1 MCSVA
6 SSSFYMVLKC
16 HKERFSKCCKI
27 WPQNTFG
34 QITCSPSLKS
44 NISARVFTESSSAPL
59 VSNSRDSLSSPTM
72 SMSGGSLGCCDNS
85 LKRERIS
92 KILFNHLAGLSSSEI
107 GTEVFCWAATAA
119 ACLRVQHLIFSNSQ
133 DALMIQNLE
142 SADYAT
148 VQSGLLDG
156 LITCHV
162 WGSCQGSL
170 GCDLFHPKSLQRGQ
184 QENQT
189 LECLICQCEREYS
202 KSNE

>member
-119 ACLRVQHLIFSNSQ
+119 ACLRVQHLIFQLSKCFDDSESTVSRLCNSPKH
-133 DALMIQNLE
+133 
-142 SADYAT
+142 
-148 VQSGLLDG
+148 
-156 LITCHV
+156 ITCHV
-162 WGSCQGSL
+162 LGSCQGSL
-170 GCDLFHPKSLQRGQ
+170 GCGPFHQKSLQRGQ

-189 LECLICQCEREYS
+189 LEYLIYQCEYS
-202 KSNE
+202 N